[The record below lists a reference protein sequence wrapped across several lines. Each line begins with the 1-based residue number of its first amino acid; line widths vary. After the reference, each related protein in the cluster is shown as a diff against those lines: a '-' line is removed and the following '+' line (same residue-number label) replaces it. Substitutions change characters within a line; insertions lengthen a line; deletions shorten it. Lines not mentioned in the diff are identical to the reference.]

1 MSENNPGMA
10 AFMYLEKISLL
21 LNQDWVGSWA
31 QSQTHCKKEKCRVC
45 CMHPSIIS
53 SQMTSRFALQHRKR
67 IFQPGMA
74 NTEHNMDKMGAAL
87 TVELWQA
94 RQG

>member
-1 MSENNPGMA
+1 
-10 AFMYLEKISLL
+10 
-21 LNQDWVGSWA
+21 
-31 QSQTHCKKEKCRVC
+31 
-45 CMHPSIIS
+45 MHPSIIS

-74 NTEHNMDKMGAAL
+74 NTEHNVDKMGAAL

-94 RQG
+94 RRG